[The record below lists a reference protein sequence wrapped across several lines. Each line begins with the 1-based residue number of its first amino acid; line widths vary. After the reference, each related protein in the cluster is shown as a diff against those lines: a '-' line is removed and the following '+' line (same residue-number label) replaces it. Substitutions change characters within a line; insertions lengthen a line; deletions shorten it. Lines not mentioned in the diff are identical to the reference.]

1 MILDDRRKKLPRPGF
16 GQRPLD
22 TENAVR
28 PGKRYS
34 ADVFEDLRTLT
45 GLAGAQVPGLA
56 ARVGAADQEVVAE
69 PRVTVPTPVRITAT
83 SPVSAFTATLDS
95 PAQVRRAEPLKSPKP
110 RGRYGGSDGRG
121 RPRPSRRPPI
131 RSPEIR
137 PCSRRGGRLTRVAY
151 PDTPGAVARGCSG
164 CSRHCP
170 RGAAGFRNLGVP
182 GPSCL
187 RCTASVIRTL
197 PLWPAP

>member
-69 PRVTVPTPVRITAT
+69 PRVTVPHASEDRGHV
-83 SPVSAFTATLDS
+83 
-95 PAQVRRAEPLKSPKP
+95 P
-110 RGRYGGSDGRG
+110 RLGLYSDA
-121 RPRPSRRPPI
+121 
-131 RSPEIR
+131 
-137 PCSRRGGRLTRVAY
+137 RLA
-151 PDTPGAVARGCSG
+151 GASQAC
-164 CSRHCP
+164 
-170 RGAAGFRNLGVP
+170 
-182 GPSCL
+182 
-187 RCTASVIRTL
+187 
-197 PLWPAP
+197 